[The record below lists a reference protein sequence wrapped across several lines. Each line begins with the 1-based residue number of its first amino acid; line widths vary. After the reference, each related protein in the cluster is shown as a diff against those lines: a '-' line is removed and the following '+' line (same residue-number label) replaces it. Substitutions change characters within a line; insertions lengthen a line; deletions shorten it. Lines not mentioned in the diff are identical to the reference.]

1 MSLQLGPLR
10 QLSQGARDLDRAI
23 AFYRDVLGLRLI
35 ARFGDLAFFDLNGV
49 RLLLEP
55 GEEDATGRVLYF
67 AVDDIKVARSEL
79 GGRGVAF
86 EDEVHIIFS
95 DAQGT
100 FGAAGEDEWM
110 TFFRDT
116 EGNMLALS
124 SRELPS

>member
-23 AFYRDVLGLRLI
+23 GFYRDVLGLRLI
-35 ARFGDLAFFDLNGV
+35 ARFGDLAFFDLDGL

-67 AVDDIKVARSEL
+67 AVGDTRAARREL
-79 GGRGVAF
+79 EGRGVAF
-86 EDEVHIIFS
+86 EDEPHIIFS

-110 TFFRDT
+110 TFFRDS
-116 EGNMLALS
+116 EGNLLALS
-124 SRELPS
+124 SRERPA